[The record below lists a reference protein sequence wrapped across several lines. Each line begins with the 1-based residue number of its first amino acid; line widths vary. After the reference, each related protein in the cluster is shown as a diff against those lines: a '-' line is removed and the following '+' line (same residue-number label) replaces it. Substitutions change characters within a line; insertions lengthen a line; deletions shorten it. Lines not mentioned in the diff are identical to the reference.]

1 MEEIIELF
9 ITDLENA
16 VERAD
21 VEGWIDADILEK
33 ELGVY
38 VTVFRNCDFF

>member
-9 ITDLENA
+9 ISDLENA

-21 VEGWIDADILEK
+21 VEDWIDADVLEK
-33 ELGVY
+33 ELGVLE
-38 VTVFRNCDFF
+38 

>member
-9 ITDLENA
+9 LSDLENA

-21 VEGWIDADILEK
+21 VEGWIDADVLEK
-33 ELGVY
+33 ELGVLE
-38 VTVFRNCDFF
+38 